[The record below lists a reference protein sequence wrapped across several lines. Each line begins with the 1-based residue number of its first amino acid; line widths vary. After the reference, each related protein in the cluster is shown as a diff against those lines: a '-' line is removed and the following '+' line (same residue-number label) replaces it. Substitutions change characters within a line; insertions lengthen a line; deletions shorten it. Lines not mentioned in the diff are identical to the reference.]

1 MNAAI
6 DIILIFLVL
15 TDLILLGSSRLRN
28 AIRIVAAQGV
38 VLGLLPLLAH
48 DHVTWHTVLL
58 GLASAGIKGFMFP
71 TLLNRALRDTHAR
84 REIEPFVGFIL
95 SLLIG
100 VGVLAISFGFG
111 ARLPL
116 PWLAPSELLIPA
128 GLFSVW
134 TGLFLIIY
142 NVSVLKGMANS
153 FEVLMDLPYW
163 SGVVISGV
171 VILFYTAVGGYLAV
185 VWTSMIQGIVMIVAL
200 SLLTFMSLQRVGG
213 MSTLVERLSAVDPGL
228 VATPGV
234 WGWAGLIS
242 FTLIVSLGT
251 WGMPQLII
259 RFYSIKSDRMLR
271 LGTVVVTIGASVA
284 LLPYLSGAV
293 ARVLVPELDSAD
305 QAIPALTRLVLNDWG
320 GALFL
325 AGVVA
330 AGMSTFAGVLIIIAS
345 SLVRDVWI
353 QGLGRELLPAAELR
367 ASRLMSLAVG
377 VVSLLI
383 ALKPPALVLV
393 LTAFSWA
400 VIASTNL
407 WPLLFGVY
415 WRRTSPRAT
424 LASMVC
430 GVSVALLWQAW
441 PHLPLPALPPGL
453 AGVHGFVVG
462 TATALLVIVLGTV
475 LGRPAPAAAIAA
487 AWGTA
492 PRQDGAPPRASSR
505 SA

>member
-1 MNAAI
+1 MTVYVLVLVVYLGALAVIGIVMSGRSKSAGDFAIGGRSVGPWVTALSFVAAYYSSVV
-6 DIILIFLVL
+6 IIGGGAFGWMYGLSTLWIGAGNVLIGTTLAWIVLGRRIRRFTANLDAMTLPGFFAGRYGSPSTRIFSALVTSLFLV
-15 TDLILLGSSRLRN
+15 
-28 AIRIVAAQGV
+28 
-38 VLGLLPLLAH
+38 
-48 DHVTWHTVLL
+48 
-58 GLASAGIKGFMFP
+58 
-71 TLLNRALRDTHAR
+71 
-84 REIEPFVGFIL
+84 
-95 SLLIG
+95 
-100 VGVLAISFGFG
+100 
-111 ARLPL
+111 
-116 PWLAPSELLIPA
+116 
-128 GLFSVW
+128 
-134 TGLFLIIY
+134 IY

-163 SGVVISGV
+163 TGVLISGV

-185 VWTSMIQGIVMIVAL
+185 VWTSMIQGIVMIAAL
-200 SLLTFMSLQRVGG
+200 TLLTFMSLQKAGG
-213 MSTLVERLSAVDPGL
+213 MTAVVERLGAIDPGL
-228 VATPGV
+228 VSTPGV
-234 WGWAGLIS
+234 WGWAGLVS

-251 WGMPQLII
+251 WGMPQLIV

-293 ARVLVPELDSAD
+293 ARVLVPDLDSAD

-353 QGLGRELLPAAELR
+353 DGLGRILSPAAELR
-367 ASRLMSLAVG
+367 AGRLMSLAVG

-424 LASMVC
+424 LASMIA
-430 GVSVALLWQAW
+430 GVATALLWQAW
-441 PHLPLPALPPGL
+441 GHLPLPALPPAL
-453 AGVHGFVVG
+453 AGVHGFVTG
-462 TATALLVIVLGTV
+462 TAMALVVIVAGTFLGK
-475 LGRPAPAAAIAA
+475 PAPRSLTDR
-487 AWGTA
+487 AWGLDHGCGPESHA
-492 PRQDGAPPRASSR
+492 ENHDRRI
-505 SA
+505 

>member
-1 MNAAI
+1 M
-6 DIILIFLVL
+6 IIYVLVL
-15 TDLILLGSSRLRN
+15 AVYLGTLV
-28 AIRIVAAQGV
+28 AIGVVMSGRSKSAGDFAIGGRSVGPWVTALSFVAAYYSSVVIIGGGAFGWLYGLSTLWIGAGNV
-38 VLGLLPLLAH
+38 LIGTTLAWIVLGRRIRR
-48 DHVTWHTVLL
+48 VT
-58 GLASAGIKGFMFP
+58 
-71 TLLNRALRDTHAR
+71 
-84 REIEPFVGFIL
+84 
-95 SLLIG
+95 
-100 VGVLAISFGFG
+100 
-111 ARLPL
+111 ARLDAVTL
-116 PWLAPSELLIPA
+116 PGFFAGRYGCASQRIFSALI
-128 GLFSVW
+128 
-134 TGLFLIIY
+134 TGVFLIIY

-163 SGVVISGV
+163 AGVLISGL

-185 VWTSMIQGIVMIVAL
+185 VWTSMIQGVVMILAL
-200 SLLTFMSLQRVGG
+200 TLLTFMSLQHAGG
-213 MSTLVERLSAVDPGL
+213 MTAVVERLAAVDPGL
-228 VATPGV
+228 VSTPGV

-251 WGMPQLII
+251 WGMPQLLV
-259 RFYSIKSDRMLR
+259 RFYSIKNDRMLR
-271 LGTVVVTIGASVA
+271 VGTVVVTIGAAVA

-293 ARVLVPELDSAD
+293 ARVLVPELGSAD

-353 QGLGRELLPAAELR
+353 QGLGRVLSPAAELR

-377 VVSLLI
+377 LVSLLI

-424 LASMVC
+424 LASMIA
-430 GVSVALLWQAW
+430 GVGAALLWQAW
-441 PHLPLPALPPGL
+441 PHLPMPALPAAL

-462 TATALLVIVLGTV
+462 TSVGLVVIVVGTW
-475 LGRPAPAAAIAA
+475 LGRPAPLALVE
-487 AWGTA
+487 
-492 PRQDGAPPRASSR
+492 RAF
-505 SA
+505 ADM